1 MNSKRP
7 SGRFFFCRRAAFF
20 SLYNVGIP
28 FQGAWHMR
36 YLVWLLRLVIF
47 IIVLLFALKNTAPV
61 DVGFFA
67 DQVLHQVPLIVVML
81 VAFVLGVVFGLLVA
95 FSAVL
100 RRRREINR
108 LRRELSRAQ
117 DALAHPQPGSGPVI
131 PEAVAPLAP
140 L

>member
-1 MNSKRP
+1 
-7 SGRFFFCRRAAFF
+7 
-20 SLYNVGIP
+20 
-28 FQGAWHMR
+28 MR

-67 DQVLHQVPLIVVML
+67 DRVLHQVPLIVVML
-81 VAFVLGVVFGLLVA
+81 VAFVLGVAFGLLVA

-117 DALAHPQPGSGPVI
+117 DSLAHPQPGPGPLI
-131 PEAVAPLAP
+131 PETVAPLAP

>member
-1 MNSKRP
+1 
-7 SGRFFFCRRAAFF
+7 
-20 SLYNVGIP
+20 
-28 FQGAWHMR
+28 MR

-47 IIVLLFALKNTAPV
+47 VIVLLFALKNTAPV

-67 DQVLHQVPLIVVML
+67 DHVVQQVPLIVVML
-81 VAFVLGVVFGLLVA
+81 AAFVLGLVFGLLVA

-108 LRRELSRAQ
+108 LRRELARAQ
-117 DALAHPQPGSGPVI
+117 DALAHPPVHSGPVI
-131 PEAVAPLAP
+131 PETVAPLAP

>member
-1 MNSKRP
+1 
-7 SGRFFFCRRAAFF
+7 
-20 SLYNVGIP
+20 
-28 FQGAWHMR
+28 MR
-36 YLVWLLRLVIF
+36 YLIWLLRLVIF

-67 DQVLHQVPLIVVML
+67 DHVIQQIPLIVVML
-81 VAFVLGVVFGLLVA
+81 VAFVLGAVFGLLLAV
-95 FSAVL
+95 SAVL

-117 DALAHPQPGSGPVI
+117 DALAHPQPGSGPLI
-131 PEAVAPLAP
+131 PETVVPLAP